1 MGSDNGFNHC
11 SKEIER
17 VKSMTKKKKVI
28 PAPVVTE
35 KETDNGGKVV
45 NVVIERTI
53 TGKHG

>member
-1 MGSDNGFNHC
+1 
-11 SKEIER
+11 
-17 VKSMTKKKKVI
+17 MTKKKKVI